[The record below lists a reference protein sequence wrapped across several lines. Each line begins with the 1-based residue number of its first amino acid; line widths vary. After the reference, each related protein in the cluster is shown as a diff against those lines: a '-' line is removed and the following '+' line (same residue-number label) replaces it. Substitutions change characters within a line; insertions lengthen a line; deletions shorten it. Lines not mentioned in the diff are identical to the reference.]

1 MAFEITIPSS
11 TDYYN
16 LITDLNEIGTQ
27 ITGYLNTLNTAIGTK
42 IASGSAASVSSLT
55 SSGTVT
61 GKWNLYVTADGAETI
76 RLHNASTD
84 FGISN
89 NAGTKR
95 FRYVESLGRW
105 ASSHHI
111 QVPNS
116 PAASDATNRTYVDG
130 AVSGLSTTLTG
141 LINGKVNIW
150 NGNVNW
156 APNAN
161 YANSAGTAA
170 TATSAT
176 SATTATTATT
186 ATNAANATN
195 ADKVDNRHLKAGIIS
210 NQTLA
215 AGATGS
221 YTITHS
227 MGGIPI
233 ITATAIDDHAASISV
248 SVDTIDSNTAI
259 LMARNVSEFSETFRI
274 NWIAVL

>member
-16 LITDLNEIGTQ
+16 LITDLNEIGAQ
-27 ITGYLNTLNTAIGTK
+27 ITGYLNTLNTSIGTK
-42 IASGSAASVSSLT
+42 ITSGSAASVASLT

-76 RLHNASTD
+76 RVHNASTD

-95 FRYVESLGRW
+95 FRYIESLGRW

-116 PAASDATNRTYVDG
+116 PSASDAANRTYVDG
-130 AVSGLSTTLTG
+130 AVSGLSATLTSA
-141 LINGKVNIW
+141 INGKVNIW
-150 NGNVNW
+150 GGNVNW
-156 APNAN
+156 APAAN
-161 YANSAGTAA
+161 YANTAGSAT

-176 SATTATTATT
+176 SATTAATATN

-195 ADKVDNRHLKAGIIS
+195 ADKVDNRHLKAGLTS

-215 AGATGS
+215 GGATGS

-233 ITATAIDDHAASISV
+233 IVATAIDDHAASINV
-248 SVDTIDSNTAI
+248 SVDTIDANTAMI
-259 LMARNVSEFSETFRI
+259 TAKNISDVSETFRI